1 MRRTTTAENAEKR
14 EKDIRR
20 RLARNVGRI
29 RAERGFSREQLE
41 ERSGISLRDIERL
54 EASDGN
60 IKVTLTTVVLL
71 ANALSV
77 DPVEL
82 VARVKL
88 APKKE

>member
-1 MRRTTTAENAEKR
+1 MRRTTTAEKAEKR

-20 RLARNVGRI
+20 RLARNLGRI
-29 RAERGFSREQLE
+29 RAERGFSLEQLE
-41 ERSGISLRDIERL
+41 ARSGIPLRALEGIE
-54 EASDGN
+54 AAGKGN
-60 IKVTLTTVVLL
+60 ITVKTIVLL
-71 ANALSV
+71 ANALLV